1 MPRSLTEALKEEPE
15 LANHNRIGIQSP
27 MVIKD
32 KIIPHSIK
40 LKIDNLKYQFLQI
53 QEQAL
58 GSRLHFRCLS
68 VANLIIK
75 KLIHRYLLGSR
86 SQL

>member
-1 MPRSLTEALKEEPE
+1 MPRSLTEALKEEPK
-15 LANHNRIGIQSP
+15 LTNHSGIGIQSP

-32 KIIPHSIK
+32 KIIPHPIK
-40 LKIDNLKYQFLQI
+40 LEIDNLKYQFLQI

-58 GSRLHFRCLS
+58 SSRLHLRCLS